1 MSLRERLHEILPGLL
16 PEREQDAIKGTEL
29 IARVRSVL
37 GDTYSDRSLRSQF
50 SLLALEPDSCL
61 ARIENGQGYYL
72 RRVDGSA
79 GNSLHCLFENEAEAS
94 REGQD
99 PLHKALALAVRLY
112 DTMGLGV
119 FLYPVEDEESWG
131 HPDLVAVQWP
141 AGHWDADGAYLMDSA
156 DTVAEAP
163 EAIFRAIC
171 VGFADSAESCR
182 EAFFRTLACGQWA
195 QESELLL
202 LPGPEAPEVEAE
214 LAGLAARYGV
224 GVQLLPLG
232 VDALEVLPRAD
243 IIFRAEADEARQLLA
258 STPRRTLALPRRTR
272 PLTLTAMP
280 DTDVVTAWVK
290 RCLAAG
296 RVEAYEQRVAVN

>member
-16 PEREQDAIKGTEL
+16 PAREADAIKGTEL

-72 RRVDGSA
+72 RLPG
-79 GNSLHCLFENEAEAS
+79 GNGNNSLHSLFEDEADAH
-94 REGQD
+94 REGND

-112 DTMGLGV
+112 DTTGLGV

-141 AGHWDADGAYLMDSA
+141 AGHQDAEGAYIIDA
-156 DTVAEAP
+156 AQDAAAPREAT
-163 EAIFRAIC
+163 FRAVC

-182 EAFFRTLACGQWA
+182 MSFFRALACGQWA

-202 LPGPEAPEVEAE
+202 LPGPDTQEATDE

-224 GVQLLPLG
+224 GVQLLPLHA
-232 VDALEVLPRAD
+232 DTLEELPRAD
-243 IIFRAEADEARQLLA
+243 HIFRAEAEQARRLLGDI
-258 STPRRTLALPRRTR
+258 PRRILARPRHRNPLPS
-272 PLTLTAMP
+272 ADMP
-280 DTDVVTAWVK
+280 DTDAVTSWVGC
-290 RCLAAG
+290 CLAAG